1 MKIIK
6 RIMQSEITQT
16 NDEYDTK
23 CQASLNSDGGITL
36 RNYYPNDRDKDII
49 VVLSDSETQAIFTL
63 MHKIK
68 ERCRVDDLPF

>member
-6 RIMQSEITQT
+6 RTMRSEITQT
-16 NDEYDTK
+16 NDEYSMC

-36 RNYYPNDRDKDII
+36 RNYYPNDRDKDEII
-49 VVLSDSETQAIFTL
+49 ILSNSETQAIFTL
-63 MHKIK
+63 MHRIK